1 MEKTRV
7 GIIGTG
13 NISNA
18 HMEGYNTLLDSVEL
32 AACCDLDREKAEAFA
47 KRYGFAKVYTDYNEM
62 LASEKLDAVSVC
74 TWNAEHKNAAIAAL
88 KCGANVLC
96 EKPMAMNRFE
106 AEEMKKAADES
117 GRVLMI
123 GFVRRF
129 GKDAELMKTFIDGGT
144 MGDLYYAKANYRRRC
159 TPCRR
164 TSRPGSRCGG
174 GSSPWRS
181 TNRPSCRRR

>member
-1 MEKTRV
+1 MEQKMEKTRV

-62 LASEKLDAVSVC
+62 LANEKLDAVSVC

-88 KCGANVLC
+88 KAGANVLC

-106 AEEMKKAADES
+106 AEEMKKAADDS

-144 MGDLYYAKANYRRRC
+144 MGDALGVYGTAVLATLIGLLAFGLRRPNAGKRIKKLQRRR
-159 TPCRR
+159 
-164 TSRPGSRCGG
+164 SL
-174 GSSPWRS
+174 
-181 TNRPSCRRR
+181 